1 MKKLDSYKTY
11 IGDILCKKKGTIY
24 NGEVIVRKAIAS
36 YRIRGEFLLLQLNSD
51 DCYLYECETDDEVTR
66 FRIKSYEIYRHKL
79 SEIFSEKLDKRKIE
93 KSSLAYFKQNGKYV
107 YDEYYS
113 QLSVELAEHNKALQQ
128 ALCELPSSWKC
139 SSLYIDGNYS
149 EIPSVVYALQ
159 RNATEIISMTL
170 DKPLST
176 DNNKVLK
183 CWFPDVV
190 KGKIRTDY
198 NITFLDC
205 LKVPQTVF
213 VPLDDNSLDSFFYN
227 EIKWRDI
234 LPNFEKDCEIAGIE
248 CKTIMLKTKVDGF
261 QNVFCRIS
269 DAKGNNKYIMV
280 YNSQNVSLNS
290 RNEPIENQPS
300 KQKKKKVKDINDSKP
315 LPKDKLSTKEIEGR
329 EINELVKEIHIKAGD
344 TGYSYKSLFGDFLK
358 GASVVVLS
366 EPYLVKHHQWVNLK
380 EFISLIMETANIKSL
395 SLKTRKPEVA
405 DIGKNR
411 AREEFVRD
419 FYNKLESIKD
429 ELKGCNIIFTWELSE
444 THKRWLDIDEYH
456 IDLDYGLD
464 IYTKPADN
472 TVLSSVLRLKKC
484 KENHIKVYKKIG
496 TKL

>member
-11 IGDILCKKKGTIY
+11 IGDILCKKKETIY

-66 FRIKSYEIYRHKL
+66 FRIKSYGIYRHKL
-79 SEIFSEKLDKRKIE
+79 SEIFEKKLDKRKIE
-93 KSSLAYFKQNGKYV
+93 KSSLAYFKQDGKYV

-139 SSLYIDGNYS
+139 SSLYIYGDYS

-190 KGKIRTDY
+190 KGKIRTDN

-205 LKVPQTVF
+205 LKVSQTVF
-213 VPLDDNSLDSFFYN
+213 VPLDDNCLDSYFYN

-248 CKTIMLKTKVDGF
+248 CKTIMLRTKVDGF
-261 QNVFCRIS
+261 QNVFCRVS
-269 DAKGNNKYIMV
+269 DAKDNYKYIMV
-280 YNSQNVSLNS
+280 YNSQNISLN
-290 RNEPIENQPS
+290 
-300 KQKKKKVKDINDSKP
+300 
-315 LPKDKLSTKEIEGR
+315 LGT
-329 EINELVKEIHIKAGD
+329 
-344 TGYSYKSLFGDFLK
+344 
-358 GASVVVLS
+358 VV
-366 EPYLVKHHQWVNLK
+366 
-380 EFISLIMETANIKSL
+380 
-395 SLKTRKPEVA
+395 
-405 DIGKNR
+405 
-411 AREEFVRD
+411 
-419 FYNKLESIKD
+419 
-429 ELKGCNIIFTWELSE
+429 
-444 THKRWLDIDEYH
+444 
-456 IDLDYGLD
+456 
-464 IYTKPADN
+464 
-472 TVLSSVLRLKKC
+472 
-484 KENHIKVYKKIG
+484 
-496 TKL
+496 

>member
-1 MKKLDSYKTY
+1 MDSDNYKKYVE
-11 IGDILCKKKGTIY
+11 DILYKKKDSLFS
-24 NGEVIVRKAIAS
+24 GETVVRKAIVS
-36 YRIRGEFLLLQLNSD
+36 YDIKGTFLLLQLTSD
-51 DCYLYECETDDEVTR
+51 YCYLYECETDDVSSK
-66 FRIKSYEIYRHKL
+66 FRIKSYDIYHHKL
-79 SEIFSEKLDKRKIE
+79 SKIFCEKFDEKKFDKF
-93 KSSLAYFKQNGKYV
+93 SWAYFKQDGRFV

-139 SSLYIDGNYS
+139 SSLYIDGDYS

-159 RNATEIISMTL
+159 RNATEIISMKL

-183 CWFPDVV
+183 CRFPDVV
-190 KGKIRTDY
+190 KGKIRTDN

-213 VPLDDNSLDSFFYN
+213 VPLNDNSLDSFFYN

-261 QNVFCRIS
+261 QNVFCRAS
-269 DAKGNNKYIMV
+269 DAKGNNKYLLV
-280 YNSQNVSLNS
+280 YNSQNVDLNL
-290 RNEPIENQPS
+290 RNEPIDNHPL
-300 KQKKKKVKDINDSKP
+300 KQKKVKDINDSKA
-315 LPKDKLSTKEIEGR
+315 LPKDKLSTQEIEGR

-395 SLKTRKPEVA
+395 SLKTRDPEVA

-429 ELKGCNIIFTWELSE
+429 ELKGCNIIFTWELSK

>member
-1 MKKLDSYKTY
+1 MDSDNYKKYVE
-11 IGDILCKKKGTIY
+11 DILYKKKDFLFS
-24 NGEVIVRKAIAS
+24 GETVVRKAIVS
-36 YRIRGEFLLLQLNSD
+36 YDIKGTFLLLQLTSD
-51 DCYLYECETDDEVTR
+51 YCYLYECETDDVSSK
-66 FRIKSYEIYRHKL
+66 FRIKSYDIYHHKL
-79 SEIFSEKLDKRKIE
+79 SKIFCEKFDKK
-93 KSSLAYFKQNGKYV
+93 KFDKFSWAYFKQDGKYV

-139 SSLYIDGNYS
+139 SSLYIDGDYS

-159 RNATEIISMTL
+159 RNATEIISMKL

-190 KGKIRTDY
+190 KGKIRTDN

-213 VPLDDNSLDSFFYN
+213 APLDDNSLDSFFYN

-261 QNVFCRIS
+261 QNVFCRAS
-269 DAKGNNKYIMV
+269 DAKGNNKYLLV
-280 YNSQNVSLNS
+280 YNSQNVDLNL
-290 RNEPIENQPS
+290 RNEPIDNHPL
-300 KQKKKKVKDINDSKP
+300 KQKKVKDINNSKA
-315 LPKDKLSTKEIEGR
+315 LPKDKLSTQEIEGR

-366 EPYLVKHHQWVNLK
+366 EPYLVKHHQWENLK

>member
-1 MKKLDSYKTY
+1 MDSDNYKRY
-11 IGDILCKKKGTIY
+11 VEDILYKKKDSLF
-24 NGEVIVRKAIAS
+24 NGETAVRKAIVS
-36 YRIRGEFLLLQLNSD
+36 YGIKGTFLLLQLTFD
-51 DCYLYECETDDEVTR
+51 YCYLYECETDDVSSK
-66 FRIKSYEIYRHKL
+66 FRIKSYDIYPHKL
-79 SEIFSEKLDKRKIE
+79 SKIFCEKFDKRKFD
-93 KSSLAYFKQNGKYV
+93 KFSLAYFKQDGRYV

-128 ALCELPSSWKC
+128 ALCELPVSWKC
-139 SSLYIDGNYS
+139 SSLFIDGDYS

-159 RNATEIISMTL
+159 RNATKIISTKL
-170 DKPLST
+170 DKPLSM

-190 KGKIRTDY
+190 KGKIRTDN

-205 LKVPQTVF
+205 LKVSQTVF
-213 VPLDDNSLDSFFYN
+213 VPLDDNCLDSYFYN

-234 LPNFEKDCEIAGIE
+234 LPNFEKDCDIAGIE

-261 QNVFCRIS
+261 QNVFCRAS
-269 DAKGNNKYIMV
+269 DAKDNYKYIMV
-280 YNSQNVSLNS
+280 YNSQNISLNF

-300 KQKKKKVKDINDSKP
+300 KQKKKVKDINDSKP
-315 LPKDKLSTKEIEGR
+315 LPKDKLSTDGLEVR
-329 EINELVKEIHIKAGD
+329 EINELVKEIHIKAGE

-358 GASVVVLS
+358 GASTVVLS

-395 SLKTRKPEVA
+395 SLKTRKPEIA

-411 AREEFVRD
+411 VREEFVRD

-464 IYTKPADN
+464 IYSKPADN
-472 TVLSSVLRLKKC
+472 TVLSSVLRLNKC